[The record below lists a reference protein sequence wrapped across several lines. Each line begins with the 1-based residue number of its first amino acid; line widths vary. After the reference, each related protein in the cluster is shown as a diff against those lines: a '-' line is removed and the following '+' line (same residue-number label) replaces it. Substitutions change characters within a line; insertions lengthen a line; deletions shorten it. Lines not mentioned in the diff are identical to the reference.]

1 MKTLKVLKQFL
12 KQKAGEFWTILKFE
26 TDYTIPNVVRN
37 WVVVLAYGPILI
49 LLLYYV
55 GLLTSY
61 ISGMPIKSFVDHV
74 ILSIAGILILFVF
87 LVVSLVFFIIFIKE
101 LLDVKTWIVSNW
113 NDAKRKIE
121 ENEKAKS

>member
-1 MKTLKVLKQFL
+1 MKTLKILKQFF
-12 KQKAGEFWTILKFE
+12 KQKLEEFWTILKFE
-26 TDYTIPNVVRN
+26 TDYNIPDVVRN